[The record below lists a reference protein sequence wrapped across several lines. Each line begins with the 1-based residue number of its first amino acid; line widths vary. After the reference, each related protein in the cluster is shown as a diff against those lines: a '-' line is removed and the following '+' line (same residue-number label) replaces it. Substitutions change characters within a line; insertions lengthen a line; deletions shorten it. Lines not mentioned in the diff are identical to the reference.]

1 MTEPEQP
8 RPELTSDASLNEIEK
23 DIERTRDELG
33 DTVNALSHK
42 LDVKGRVQDKAAET
56 KDHVV
61 DRARDTKAAAVHKA
75 SDAVA
80 AVTDGRHAVRP
91 IIALTAAVAA
101 VAGIVIWQRRR
112 RA

>member
-8 RPELTSDASLNEIEK
+8 RPALSSDASLNAIEK

-33 DTVNALSHK
+33 ETVNALSHK

-80 AVTDGRHAVRP
+80 AVTDGRRTVRP
-91 IIALTAAVAA
+91 IIPLAAALAAVL
-101 VAGIVIWQRRR
+101 GIVIWRRRR